1 MFVDLTPE
9 QQALR
14 REIRRYFAALMTPE
28 SREAT
33 RGAESGAEYRRLIR
47 QMGQDGWLAVG
58 WPKQYGGHGWS
69 AVEQLIF
76 FEEAQLAEA
85 PLPFVTLNTVG
96 PALMEIGSDAH
107 KARFLPKIAAGELHV
122 AMGYTEPGAGTDL
135 AALQCAAV
143 RDGDHFVINGSKLF
157 TSGAEGADYIW
168 LAARTDP
175 DAPKHKGISIFMVD
189 TREPGFSYTP
199 IHTVGNVRTNATYY
213 DGVRVPA
220 DMMIGELNGGWRAI
234 TAQLNHERVGLA
246 ALGVRGLG
254 LLRRV
259 LAWAREPVPGE
270 DGRRPIDEP
279 WIGATLAEVYARVG
293 AMRLMNY
300 RMAWEVGQG
309 RMNPALASAAKVYG
323 AESMIEICRRLGEVV
338 GTAGLVRRGSPVA
351 ALAGD
356 LEEEYRK
363 CQINTFGGGV
373 TEVLREL
380 VAQFGL
386 GLPRTVR

>member
-9 QQALR
+9 QHALR
-14 REIRRYFAALMTPE
+14 REIRSYFAALMTPDA
-28 SREAT
+28 REAT
-33 RGAESGAEYRRLIR
+33 RGAESGAEYKRLIR

-58 WPKQYGGHGWS
+58 WPKQYGGRGWS

-135 AALQCAAV
+135 ASLQCSAV
-143 RDGDHFVINGSKLF
+143 RDGGHFVIHGNKIF

-189 TREPGFSYTP
+189 TRDPGFSYTP

-213 DGVRVPA
+213 DGVRVPV
-220 DMMIGELNGGWRAI
+220 DMMVGELNGGWRAI

-246 ALGVRGLG
+246 ALAVRGLG
-254 LLRRV
+254 LFRRV
-259 LAWAREPVPGE
+259 LAWAREPGE
-270 DGRRPIDEP
+270 GGQRPIDVP
-279 WIGATLAEVYARVG
+279 WINATLAEIYARVE

-309 RMNPALASAAKVYG
+309 RMNPAFASGAKVYG
-323 AESMIEICRRLGEVV
+323 AESMIEVCRRLGEVL
-338 GTAGLVRRGSPVA
+338 GPAGLVRRGSPA
-351 ALAGD
+351 AVLAGD

-373 TEVLREL
+373 TEVLHEL

>member
-9 QQALR
+9 QHAMR
-14 REIRRYFAALMTPE
+14 REIRAYFASLMTPE
-28 SREAT
+28 AREAT
-33 RGAESGAEYRRLIR
+33 RGAESGAEYKRLIR

-58 WPKQYGGHGWS
+58 WPKQYGGRGWS
-69 AVEQLIF
+69 SVEQLIF

-135 AALQCAAV
+135 AALQCSAV
-143 RDGDHFVINGSKLF
+143 RDGDHFVIHGNKIF

-175 DAPKHKGISIFMVD
+175 DAPKHKGISIFLVD
-189 TREPGFSYTP
+189 TRDPGFSYTP
-199 IHTVGNVRTNATYY
+199 IRTVGNVRTNATYY

-220 DMMIGELNGGWRAI
+220 DMMVGELNGGWRAI

-254 LLRRV
+254 LFRRV
-259 LAWAREPVPGE
+259 LAWAREPGE
-270 DGRRPIDEP
+270 RGQRPIDVP
-279 WIGATLAEVYARVG
+279 WINATLAEVYTRVE
-293 AMRLMNY
+293 AIRLMNY

-323 AESMIEICRRLGEVV
+323 AESMIEVCRRLGEVV
-338 GTAGLVRRGSPVA
+338 GPAGLVRRGSPAA